1 MNESIEMLDK
11 IINLLKP
18 TTKYRHKLCKE
29 ILESKCNK
37 YKNCTGCIISCLN
50 KMKEKEMEKNRLY
63 GKIGFPRFGKRL
75 EDEDYDVYFL
85 YTYDKDKEI
94 PMYYLNHDHYN
105 NIDTC
110 IMWGIVEI
118 IKHGLDHKEELVIQ
132 DPNTNI
138 VKEYTTYD
146 SLLEDLWKT
155 LTDVPMNP
163 ETEDMEEDWFI
174 FPKGTN
180 REEIWD
186 WFDEQHSKGIGWI
199 MENIED

>member
-1 MNESIEMLDK
+1 
-11 IINLLKP
+11 
-18 TTKYRHKLCKE
+18 
-29 ILESKCNK
+29 
-37 YKNCTGCIISCLN
+37 
-50 KMKEKEMEKNRLY
+50 
-63 GKIGFPRFGKRL
+63 
-75 EDEDYDVYFL
+75 
-85 YTYDKDKEI
+85 
-94 PMYYLNHDHYN
+94 
-105 NIDTC
+105 
-110 IMWGIVEI
+110 MWGIVEI

>member
-1 MNESIEMLDK
+1 M
-11 IINLLKP
+11 
-18 TTKYRHKLCKE
+18 
-29 ILESKCNK
+29 
-37 YKNCTGCIISCLN
+37 
-50 KMKEKEMEKNRLY
+50 
-63 GKIGFPRFGKRL
+63 
-75 EDEDYDVYFL
+75 YFL